1 MHGIFSSYDVAMRF
15 IRKDSEFKKA
25 EKNLNHWYVI
35 NLWIKEDDG
44 YYKDMLR
51 RFVNI
56 LFN

>member
-44 YYKDMLR
+44 YY
-51 RFVNI
+51 
-56 LFN
+56 